1 MQTHKCNRFDGDH
14 PPGIEC
20 LDDDQAIYLL
30 QGMEADTLLEVGR
43 VSDRLYTLVADK
55 RVWRQLL
62 KKIDAFTSEKVKEL
76 ALYMEKAKSQEMRQE
91 VLREAG
97 KRLKEQARPG
107 NKMTFVLTVPGW
119 GATHTLE
126 MDVGLCSLVKVFCLE
141 SEI

>member
-1 MQTHKCNRFDGDH
+1 
-14 PPGIEC
+14 
-20 LDDDQAIYLL
+20 
-30 QGMEADTLLEVGR
+30 MEADTLMEVGR

-119 GATHTLE
+119 GPPRTLE